1 MEKKRVQVYNG
12 DELDVNDVDSKRYL
26 TVNSCGLHSDSHQH
40 TIRRRGRRDW
50 QLIYVEKGE
59 MTVNEGGVTHTLTP
73 GGFIIFSPG
82 EPQDYINRMGVSYWV
97 HFTGTAVEEL
107 LEDVFL
113 KGVRLY
119 QGRRHEPAVGRAFE
133 KMIVHFASY
142 SPLQEATLCSDFTA
156 LLLEISRLVQSAGE
170 VRCDDR
176 IRSVILSMNRNFKH
190 EVDLEEY
197 ARTVGVSGSRFMH
210 LFKESVGMSPY
221 AYVLHL
227 RLTRASD
234 LLLASEAPISE
245 IAFSVGFSDP
255 LYFSRAFKKAF
266 GQSPD
271 LYRKTKS

>member
-1 MEKKRVQVYNG
+1 
-12 DELDVNDVDSKRYL
+12 
-26 TVNSCGLHSDSHQH
+26 
-40 TIRRRGRRDW
+40 
-50 QLIYVEKGE
+50 
-59 MTVNEGGVTHTLTP
+59 
-73 GGFIIFSPG
+73 
-82 EPQDYINRMGVSYWV
+82 
-97 HFTGTAVEEL
+97 VEEL
-107 LEDVFL
+107 LEDAFL
-113 KGVRLY
+113 KDVRLY

-133 KMIVHFASY
+133 KIIVHFASY

-156 LLLEISRLVQSAGE
+156 LLLEISKLVQGACE
-170 VRCDDR
+170 PRCDDR
-176 IRSVILSMNRNFKH
+176 IRPIILEMNRNFKR

-197 ARTVGVSGSRFMH
+197 AEMAGVSCSRFTH